1 MRTEEV
7 MAPLRQSALH
17 WSHLAAQAHLG
28 TFSGWQLPAW
38 YTESS
43 REVEEVRAS
52 VGISDASYLYKLDLR
67 GQAGGLSLPA
77 RVWKLT
83 PTHAWITSP
92 PTSPLP
98 SLASASLSVTD
109 VTSVYSAILLAGPKA
124 REVLQKLTTL
134 NVREGSMPDGAARQT
149 RVAHANATVLRSD
162 CETLPGFL
170 ILNTRDLAEHVWS
183 ALLHA
188 GSPFG
193 ARPFGMV
200 AQQQLMGLHH
210 GDA

>member
-1 MRTEEV
+1 
-7 MAPLRQSALH
+7 MAPLRVSALH
-17 WSHLAAQAHLG
+17 RCHLEAQGHID
-28 TFSGWQLPAW
+28 TFSGWELPAW

-43 REVEEVRAS
+43 REVERVRTSA
-52 VGISDASYLYKLDLR
+52 GISDASYLYKLDLR
-67 GQAGGLSLPA
+67 GDAGELSPPA
-77 RVWKLT
+77 RLWRLT
-83 PTHAWITSP
+83 PTHAFV
-92 PTSPLP
+92 TSPLP
-98 SLASASLSVTD
+98 GSVVSSAVTD

-134 NVREGSMPDGAARQT
+134 NVREGSMPDGTARQT
-149 RVAHANATVLRSD
+149 RVAHVNATILRSD
-162 CETLPGFL
+162 SQGLLAFL

-188 GSPFG
+188 GSEFG

-200 AQQQLMGLHH
+200 AQRQLMGFGH